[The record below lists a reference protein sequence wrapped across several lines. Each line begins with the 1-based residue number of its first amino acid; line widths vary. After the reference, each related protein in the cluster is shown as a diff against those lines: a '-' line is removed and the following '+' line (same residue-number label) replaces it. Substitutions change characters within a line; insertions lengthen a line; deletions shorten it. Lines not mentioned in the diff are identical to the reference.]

1 MHILSKI
8 IVAII
13 IIVSVMTGIFYVLG
27 QQKHGSVMDL
37 RVYVFIDNEK
47 NPHIVAING
56 TLRDVNAI
64 SLPKGSDVITPGIV
78 ANVIYRDDL
87 IGYWTSEKL
96 DASVPLNSTT
106 TYNLTVGLFKKPE
119 KGDDVSITARVLGFR
134 GEPLDS
140 VVITFKA
147 Q

>member
-1 MHILSKI
+1 ILSKI
-8 IVAII
+8 IVSIILIVAI
-13 IIVSVMTGIFYVLG
+13 MTGTFYVIG

-56 TLRDVNAI
+56 SLRDVNAI
-64 SLPKGSDVITPGIV
+64 SLPKGNEVITPGII
-78 ANVIYRDDL
+78 ANVIYQDNL

-106 TYNLTVGLFKKPE
+106 AYNLTVGLLKKPA

-134 GEPLDS
+134 GEELDS
-140 VVITFKA
+140 IMTTFKIP
-147 Q
+147 